1 MLKQRTLTALVLA
14 PLAVAMILLLPTA
27 AFALVIAAISLQ
39 ALWEW
44 TRLAGVP
51 SIAVR
56 AGAIALNAG
65 LLGALWSL
73 RDAPFAWWVVGAGV
87 AWWLLSLLWLR
98 HFSYAAAPTRENAL
112 LKVLAAEFA
121 VVPAWLALVH
131 LHGTADH
138 GRYWALLVFV
148 LVWAADTG
156 AYFAGKRWGTT
167 KLAPRI
173 SPNKTRAGAYGA
185 LVLAGLVAVAGGW
198 LLDTREAASL
208 LALLALALVT
218 VLASILGDLVESL
231 LKRQANVKDSGT
243 LFPGHGGLLDRV
255 DSVFS
260 AVPVFVAGKAVL
272 DLLLAS

>member
-14 PLAVAMILLLPTA
+14 PLAVAMLLLLPTA
-27 AFALVIAAISLQ
+27 TLALVIAAISLQ

-44 TRLAGVP
+44 TRLAGVT
-51 SIAVR
+51 SNVARIAV
-56 AGAIALNAG
+56 IAANAG
-65 LLGALWSL
+65 LLALLWAI
-73 RDAPFAWWVVGAGV
+73 RDEPLAWYVIGAGV

-98 HFSYAAAPTRENAL
+98 HFSYAAAPTRENAV
-112 LKVLAAEFA
+112 LKLIAAEFA
-121 VVPAWLALVH
+121 VLPAWLALTH
-131 LHGTADH
+131 LHGEGDH
-138 GRYWALLVFV
+138 GRGWALLAVV

-156 AYFAGKRWGTT
+156 AYFAGKRFGTT

-185 LVLAGLVAVAGGW
+185 LVVAGTVTVVASW
-198 LLDTREAASL
+198 LLGTRGTAL
-208 LALLALALVT
+208 IALLALSLVT
-218 VLASILGDLVESL
+218 VLASILGDLIESL

-260 AVPVFVAGKAVL
+260 AVPVFVAGKAL
-272 DLLLAS
+272 IDLLLAP

>member
-27 AFALVIAAISLQ
+27 GFATVIAAMSLQ
-39 ALWEW
+39 AMWEW
-44 TRLAGVP
+44 TRLAGVA
-51 SIAVR
+51 STTARIAFVAANTLLLFLLWHLR
-56 AGAIALNAG
+56 ATPYAG
-65 LLGALWSL
+65 Y
-73 RDAPFAWWVVGAGV
+73 VIGAGV
-87 AWWLLSLLWLR
+87 AWWLLSLFWLR

-112 LKVLAAEFA
+112 LKLAAAELA
-121 VVPAWLALVH
+121 VLPAWLAFVQ
-131 LHGTADH
+131 LHGAVDRGH
-138 GRYWALLVFV
+138 QWALLVII

-185 LVLAGLVAVAGGW
+185 LALAGAVALVGGW
-198 LLDTREAASL
+198 LLDERGAAL

-218 VLASILGDLVESL
+218 VLASILGDLIESL

-272 DLLLAS
+272 DLLLAP

>member
-14 PLAVAMILLLPTA
+14 PLAIAMILLLPTA
-27 AFALVIAAISLQ
+27 GFALVIAAISLQ

-44 TRLAGVP
+44 TRLAGVT
-51 SIAVR
+51 STAVR
-56 AGAIALNAG
+56 VAVVAANIALLG
-65 LLGALWSL
+65 LLWLL
-73 RDAPFAWWVVGAGV
+73 RTTPLAWYAIGAGV

-112 LKVLAAEFA
+112 LKLLAAELA
-121 VVPAWLALVH
+121 VLPAWLAFVQ
-131 LHGTADH
+131 LHGSADH
-138 GRYWALLVFV
+138 GRYWALLVII

-156 AYFAGKRWGTT
+156 AYFAGKSWGTT

-185 LVLAGLVAVAGGW
+185 LVLAGAVALVGGW
-198 LLDTREAASL
+198 LLGERDALL
-208 LALLALALVT
+208 LALFALALLT

-243 LFPGHGGLLDRV
+243 LFPGHGGLLDRA
-255 DSVFS
+255 DSLFS

-272 DLLLAS
+272 DLLLAP

>member
-14 PLAVAMILLLPTA
+14 PLAVAMLLLLPTA
-27 AFALVIAAISLQ
+27 TLALVIAAISLQ

-44 TRLAGVP
+44 TRLAGVT
-51 SIAVR
+51 SNAARTAVIA
-56 AGAIALNAG
+56 ANAG
-65 LLGALWSL
+65 LLALLWAI
-73 RDAPFAWWVVGAGV
+73 RDEPLAWYVIGAGV

-98 HFSYAAAPTRENAL
+98 HLSYAAAPTRENAL
-112 LKVLAAEFA
+112 LKMLAAEFA
-121 VVPAWLALVH
+121 VLPAWLALVH
-131 LHGTADH
+131 LHGEVDH
-138 GRYWALLVFV
+138 GRSWALLAVV

-156 AYFAGKRWGTT
+156 AYFAGKRFGTT

-185 LVLAGLVAVAGGW
+185 LVVAGTVTVVASW
-198 LLDTREAASL
+198 LLGTRGTAL
-208 LALLALALVT
+208 IALLALSLVT
-218 VLASILGDLVESL
+218 VLASILGDLIESL

-260 AVPVFVAGKAVL
+260 AVPVFVAGKAL
-272 DLLLAS
+272 IDLLLAP

>member
-14 PLAVAMILLLPTA
+14 PLAIALILLAPTA
-27 AFALVIAAISLQ
+27 VFALVTGALSLQ

-44 TRLAGVP
+44 TRLAGVA
-51 SIAVR
+51 SSAARIAV
-56 AGAIALNAG
+56 IVLNAA
-65 LLGALWSL
+65 LLVLLWTI
-73 RDAPFAWWVVGAGV
+73 RDEPLAWYVIGAGV

-112 LKVLAAEFA
+112 LKLLAAEFA
-121 VVPAWLALVH
+121 VLPAWLALAH
-131 LHGTADH
+131 LHGEGEQ
-138 GRYWALLVFV
+138 GRSWALLAVV

-156 AYFAGKRWGTT
+156 AYFAGKRFGTT

-185 LVLAGLVAVAGGW
+185 LLVAGSVAVVAGWMLGS
-198 LLDTREAASL
+198 RNVAL
-208 LALLALALVT
+208 LALALLALVT

-260 AVPVFVAGKAVL
+260 AVPVFVAGKAL
-272 DLLLAS
+272 IDQLLVP

>member
-14 PLAVAMILLLPTA
+14 PLAIALILLAPTA
-27 AFALVIAAISLQ
+27 VFALVTGALSLQ

-44 TRLAGVP
+44 ARLAGVA
-51 SIAVR
+51 STAARIAVIVVN
-56 AGAIALNAG
+56 AALLA
-65 LLGALWSL
+65 LLWTI
-73 RDAPFAWWVVGAGV
+73 RDEPLAWYVIGAGV

-112 LKVLAAEFA
+112 LKLLAAEFA
-121 VVPAWLALVH
+121 VLPAWLALAL
-131 LHGTADH
+131 LHGEGDH
-138 GRYWALLVFV
+138 GRSWALLSVV

-156 AYFAGKRWGTT
+156 AYFAGKRFGTT

-185 LVLAGLVAVAGGW
+185 LLVAGTVAVVAGWMLG
-198 LLDTREAASL
+198 TRDVAL
-208 LALLALALVT
+208 LALALLALVT

-260 AVPVFVAGKAVL
+260 AVPVFVAGKAL
-272 DLLLAS
+272 IGLLLVP

>member
-14 PLAVAMILLLPTA
+14 PLAIALILLAPTA
-27 AFALVIAAISLQ
+27 VFALVTGARSLQ

-44 TRLAGVP
+44 TRLAGVA
-51 SIAVR
+51 SNAARIAV
-56 AGAIALNAG
+56 IVLNAA
-65 LLGALWSL
+65 LLVLLWTI
-73 RDAPFAWWVVGAGV
+73 RDEPLAWYVIGAGV

-98 HFSYAAAPTRENAL
+98 HLSYAAAPTRENAL
-112 LKVLAAEFA
+112 LKLLAAEFA
-121 VVPAWLALVH
+121 VLPAWLALAH
-131 LHGTADH
+131 LHGEGEH
-138 GRYWALLVFV
+138 GRNWALLAVV

-156 AYFAGKRWGTT
+156 AYFAGKRFGTT

-173 SPNKTRAGAYGA
+173 SPNKTRAGAYAA
-185 LVLAGLVAVAGGW
+185 LLVAGSVAVVAGWMLGS
-198 LLDTREAASL
+198 RNVAL
-208 LALLALALVT
+208 LALALLALVT

-260 AVPVFVAGKAVL
+260 AVPVFVAGKAL
-272 DLLLAS
+272 IGLLLAP